1 MNLETNLF
9 EIWKDFYSKST
20 SMFDERIT
28 QNFPSQGISQV
39 MEMNLMF
46 KKMIDESTEKYLELV
61 NIPSRNDFASLSSM
75 IVNVDAKVD
84 NLEELFEESSA
95 NQPNCA
101 SLQEEMVSI
110 KKDIKSL
117 ENKVNQIL
125 ALLNAS
131 EGSK

>member
-1 MNLETNLF
+1 MSLETNLF
-9 EIWKDFYSKST
+9 DMWKDFYSKST
-20 SMFDERIT
+20 NMFDERIT
-28 QNFPSQGISQV
+28 ENFPSQGIAQV

-61 NIPSRNDFASLSSM
+61 NIPSRNDLASLSSM

-84 NLEELFEESSA
+84 NLEELLEESSA
-95 NQPNCA
+95 NQPHVA

-125 ALLNAS
+125 ALLKAS
-131 EGSK
+131 EGSN

>member
-1 MNLETNLF
+1 MSMETNLF
-9 EIWKDFYSKST
+9 DIWKDFYSKST

-28 QNFPSQGISQV
+28 QNFPSQGIAQV

-46 KKMIDESTEKYLELV
+46 KKMIDETTEKYLELV
-61 NIPSRNDFASLSSM
+61 NIPSRNDLASLSSM

-84 NLEELFEESSA
+84 SLEELLEESSA
-95 NQPNCA
+95 NQPHAA

-125 ALLNAS
+125 ALLKAS